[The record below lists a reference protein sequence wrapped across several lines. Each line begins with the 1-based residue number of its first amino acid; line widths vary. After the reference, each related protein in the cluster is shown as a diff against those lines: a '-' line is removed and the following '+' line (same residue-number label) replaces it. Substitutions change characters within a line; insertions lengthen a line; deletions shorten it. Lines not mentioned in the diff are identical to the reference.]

1 MSPFP
6 EGAPCWADA
15 MFPDVAAARGFYG
28 QVLGWT
34 FDEEHAEEYGGYT
47 MALMDGEPV
56 AAVMPV
62 MPGADVPALWNLY
75 LATSDAAAATGRVEG
90 LGGTVVMGPEDVGG
104 FGTTSSLRDP
114 AGVAFGLWQPGGHP
128 GFGLTEAPG
137 AYAWAEVNTRDPAA
151 TDGFFPEL
159 FGYEVGVMEDPGT
172 DFRVWSAAG
181 RPVLGRMAMTD
192 DFPPEVPSYVNV
204 YFSVP
209 DCDTAVE
216 TAVRLGGQVHHGPVT
231 TPFGRFAAVSD
242 QQGAAFSVI
251 DAGTT
256 AGETPPMT

>member
-15 MFPDVAAARGFYG
+15 MFPDLAAARDFYG

-34 FDEEHAEEYGGYT
+34 FDDLGEEYGRYT
-47 MALMDGEPV
+47 MAMVDGKPV

-62 MPGADVPALWNLY
+62 MPGPDAAARWNLY
-75 LATSDAAAATGRVEG
+75 LATSDAAAVTGRVAG
-90 LGGTVVMGPEDVGG
+90 LGGTVAMGPEDVGG
-104 FGTTSSLRDP
+104 FGVTSSLRDP
-114 AGVAFGLWQPGGHP
+114 AGTAFSLWQPGTHP
-128 GFGLTEAPG
+128 GFGLTGAPG
-137 AYAWAEVNTRDPAA
+137 AYAWAEVLTRDAAA
-151 TDGFFPEL
+151 TDGFFPAL

-172 DFRVWSAAG
+172 DFRVWSAEG

-192 DFPPEVPSYVNV
+192 DFPPEVPSHVDV

-209 DCDTAVE
+209 DCDAAVG
-216 TAVRLGGQVHHGPVT
+216 TVVRLGGQVRHEPVT

-251 DAGTT
+251 DTST
-256 AGETPPMT
+256 AEGEMPAMT